1 MFKQY
6 ACSGLLCSLWCV
18 LAMPAHADQGI
29 SLSIE
34 SLFAP
39 LGKQVQQYPESARQ
53 ANGTSSTPAASPVV
67 DTSQPLRTVPGRET
81 TEWLGVSGFVDIN
94 RNWRFL
100 YGAHTTL
107 LEQMLFKFD
116 GAFAFMLEPLDKI
129 PVQTYFLLGAT
140 PVLSP
145 DPALPAFSLTYQTG
159 VGVNYTW
166 NNTLYTDIRLNW
178 YMASLV
184 SQDQNR
190 TLGLNWNLGTFSL
203 GLSTGLLF

>member
-1 MFKQY
+1 MFRRFIFT
-6 ACSGLLCSLWCV
+6 SFVSFLT
-18 LAMPAHADQGI
+18 LALPASAESGI

-39 LGKQVQQYPESARQ
+39 VGKKVKQYPESARQ
-53 ANGTSSTPAASPVV
+53 AGSTSASSPSSSTSV
-67 DTSQPLRTVPGRET
+67 DTTLPVQVVPGRET

-94 RNWRFL
+94 NNWRFL

-107 LEQMLFKFD
+107 LKQPLFKFD
-116 GAFAFMLEPLDKI
+116 GAFAFMVEPLDKI
-129 PVQTYFLLGAT
+129 PVQTYFLVGAT

-145 DPALPAFSLTYQTG
+145 DPDLPPFSLTYQTG

-178 YMASLV
+178 YMASLM
-184 SQDQNR
+184 SEEKNSS
-190 TLGLNWNLGTFSL
+190 LGFNWNLGTFSL
-203 GLSTGLLF
+203 GISTGLLF

>member
-1 MFKQY
+1 MF
-6 ACSGLLCSLWCV
+6 SRLIFTSFVLFLSLA
-18 LAMPAHADQGI
+18 LPAVADSGI

-39 LGKQVQQYPESARQ
+39 MGKQVEQYPESARQ
-53 ANGTSSTPAASPVV
+53 AGSTSASTPSNTPTADATLPV
-67 DTSQPLRTVPGRET
+67 STVPGRET

-94 RNWRFL
+94 NNWRFL

-107 LEQMLFKFD
+107 LKQALFKFD
-116 GAFAFMLEPLDKI
+116 GAFAFMVEPLDKI

-140 PVLSP
+140 PVISP
-145 DPALPAFSLTYQTG
+145 DPDLPSFSLTYQTG

-184 SQDQNR
+184 SEEENR
-190 TLGLNWNLGTFSL
+190 SLGLNWSLGTFSL
-203 GLSTGLLF
+203 GVSTGLLF

>member
-1 MFKQY
+1 MF
-6 ACSGLLCSLWCV
+6 SRLILTSFV
-18 LAMPAHADQGI
+18 LFSATVLPASAESGI

-39 LGKQVQQYPESARQ
+39 VGKKVQQYPESARQ
-53 ANGTSSTPAASPVV
+53 AGSTSASTPSASTPVN
-67 DTSQPLRTVPGRET
+67 SSLPIQTVPGRET

-94 RNWRFL
+94 NNWRFL

-107 LEQMLFKFD
+107 LKQALFKFD
-116 GAFAFMLEPLDKI
+116 GAFAFMVEPLDKI

-140 PVLSP
+140 PVISP
-145 DPALPAFSLTYQTG
+145 DPDFPPFSLTYQTG

-184 SQDQNR
+184 SEEKNQS
-190 TLGLNWNLGTFSL
+190 LGLNWNLGSFSL
-203 GLSTGLLF
+203 GVSTGLLF

>member
-1 MFKQY
+1 MFKRCTCF
-6 ACSGLLCSLWCV
+6 AIFCSLLCV
-18 LAMPAHADQGI
+18 APAQAEQGI
-29 SLSIE
+29 SLSVE

-53 ANGTSSTPAASPVV
+53 TSGTSSTPAATPVV

-81 TEWLGVSGFVDIN
+81 TEWLGISGFVDIN

-107 LEQMLFKFD
+107 LEQMLFKVD

-140 PVLSP
+140 PVFSP
-145 DPALPAFSLTYQTG
+145 DPELPAFSMTYQTG